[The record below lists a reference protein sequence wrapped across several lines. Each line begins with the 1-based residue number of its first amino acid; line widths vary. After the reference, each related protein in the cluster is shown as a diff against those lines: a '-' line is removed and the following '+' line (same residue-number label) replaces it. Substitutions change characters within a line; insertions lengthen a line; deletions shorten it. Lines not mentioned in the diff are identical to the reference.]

1 MKNMKKENPFLSNE
15 DKRKILKYKPKK
27 TLNPFKAMRLF
38 FAKKLKAKVEK
49 KVLIHQTNNRLQ
61 ELIDEYR
68 LIMKKESTL
77 PSTRRRE
84 IIDQVEKFIESGHI
98 SIN

>member
-1 MKNMKKENPFLSNE
+1 MKHL
-15 DKRKILKYKPKK
+15 K
-27 TLNPFKAMRLF
+27 TLNPFKAIRLF

-49 KVLIHQTNNRLQ
+49 KVLIHQTNKRLQ
-61 ELIDEYR
+61 ELIDDYR
-68 LIMKKESTL
+68 LIMKKESDL

-84 IIDQVEKFIESGHI
+84 IIEQVERFIESGHI